1 MKRQQWIVRRQ
12 PIGHP
17 TARRR
22 WDRAYQVLLQAA
34 VAPAGLPAPPP
45 APSDLAGENRHA
57 SSRLRQGFEPK
68 PSSGADH

>member
-12 PIGHP
+12 LVGHP
-17 TARRR
+17 AAQRR

-45 APSDLAGENRHA
+45 APSDLAEENRHA

-68 PSSGADH
+68 SSSGTDH

>member
-12 PIGHP
+12 PVGHP
-17 TARRR
+17 SAQRR

-45 APSDLAGENRHA
+45 APLNLAEENRHA

-68 PSSGADH
+68 PGSGADH